1 MIIIIILII
10 LITISIIIIIVVII
24 MFIPIINAVKSLHM
38 ITHPALVNAPSCGS
52 STWLTWS
59 FCERL
64 VRPPRIAYR
73 SGPLMVHCL

>member
-1 MIIIIILII
+1 MILI
-10 LITISIIIIIVVII
+10 LITITIIIIMI

-38 ITHPALVNAPSCGS
+38 ITHPGLVNALSCGS

-64 VRPPRIAYR
+64 VRPPRIAYS